1 MSAHKRLQQ
10 HDPPPLLLVPELIQR
25 AEMGYLR
32 AIDEPCSD
40 LSAQPSMAFLFVF
53 EMLLRVGRDTRVPL
67 YIGVVGGSHRAR
79 DSLHLHIGR
88 CGLNCFMQMGFQE
101 AVEQER
107 GMGNGDI
114 KVVDYGE
121 MFISMSAPKS
131 KKRSIPA

>member
-1 MSAHKRLQQ
+1 
-10 HDPPPLLLVPELIQR
+10 
-25 AEMGYLR
+25 
-32 AIDEPCSD
+32 
-40 LSAQPSMAFLFVF
+40 
-53 EMLLRVGRDTRVPL
+53 
-67 YIGVVGGSHRAR
+67 
-79 DSLHLHIGR
+79 
-88 CGLNCFMQMGFQE
+88 MGFQE